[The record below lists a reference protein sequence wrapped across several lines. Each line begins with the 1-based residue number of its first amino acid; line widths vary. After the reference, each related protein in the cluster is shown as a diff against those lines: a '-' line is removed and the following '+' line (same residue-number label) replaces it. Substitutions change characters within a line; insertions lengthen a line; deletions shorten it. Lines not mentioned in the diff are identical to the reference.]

1 MEDINKV
8 SNQDAATLPI
18 DKDSLL
24 YLSELTGTDYATK
37 RITVLALMGEVGLTG
52 TTNNTI
58 RYGADGQA
66 VESDALQND
75 GTDVTVKNVLFI
87 EGDRFA
93 NLYTEGAG
101 ATEKFII
108 NYDSPNIPYIVF
120 DKATLDFLI
129 KDGDGLSNLLTIR
142 AKGQYSELRGEKGK
156 IHISDDF
163 GGVLL
168 VSDPTLTAEANG
180 GFLSI
185 TDDYVFLGRN
195 FATIGEFG
203 FEFGNFNNL
212 GNNRVYLEHTL
223 DDGISNENVLES
235 QRNNISGVQLN
246 TYGSKNA
253 DIHTFK
259 GVAKAEVQPDTL
271 VDFDT
276 LSYTTKEYVD
286 TRSSKEYITINSYV
300 VSAAGSGAK
309 TPQFSTNN
317 VSNNRFFT
325 PPNYKVTKI
334 WAQFTSNVSA
344 DFDFEVYLRN
354 GTNNADAFEKL
365 NVTPLGVA
373 GRVDIYEFAIP
384 DTANNQDNCVYQ
396 LQFTSKS
403 GADNQIL
410 LHGFTVELT
419 KIV

>member
-1 MEDINKV
+1 MSINKV

-37 RITVLALMGEVGLTG
+37 KITVLALMGEVGLTG
-52 TTNNTI
+52 TTSNTI

-66 VESDALQND
+66 VESDALKND
-75 GTDVTVKNVLFI
+75 GTDVTVKNTLII
-87 EGDRFA
+87 EGDTDA
-93 NLYTEGAG
+93 ALYTEGAG

-108 NYDSPNIPYIVF
+108 NYGSPNIPYIVF
-120 DKATLDFLI
+120 DKATFDFLI

-142 AKGQYSELRGEKGK
+142 DKGGYSELRGEKGK
-156 IHISDDF
+156 LHISDAY
-163 GGVLL
+163 GGILL
-168 VSDPTLTAEANG
+168 SCDTTEEIEAADGYLTMG
-180 GFLSI
+180 
-185 TDDYVFLGRN
+185 DDYAILGFN
-195 FATIGEFG
+195 FQQIGEFG
-203 FEFGNFNNL
+203 AEIGASNNGTENDIFL
-212 GNNRVYLEHTL
+212 IHDL
-223 DDGISNENVLES
+223 DDGATLEYFIRS
-235 QRNNISGVQLN
+235 IRNNISGVQLN
-246 TYGSKNA
+246 TFGSKNA

-286 TRSSKEYITINSYV
+286 TKSNLEYITINSYIA
-300 VSAAGSGAK
+300 SAAGAGTR
-309 TPQFSTNN
+309 TPNLATNN

-344 DFDFEVYLRN
+344 DFDFEVWLRN

-373 GRVDIYEFAIP
+373 GRVDIYEFEIP

-410 LHGFTVELT
+410 LHGFTVQLT
-419 KIV
+419 KII